1 MVSKFTKLIL
11 IFISTTKKIKADEKG
26 REYILFRIDVY
37 FFKHKLAVEIDEK
50 RHTDKN
56 IKRKDKNY
64 QKKGLIVNLLELTQ
78 VKNTKKRILKK
89 VLQKNTTHN
98 IRHEKHT
105 IRNKTNNNW
114 KKTWNNVLFGM

>member
-11 IFISTTKKIKADEKG
+11 IFISTTKKIKVDEKG

-64 QKKGLIVNLLELTQ
+64 
-78 VKNTKKRILKK
+78 
-89 VLQKNTTHN
+89 
-98 IRHEKHT
+98 
-105 IRNKTNNNW
+105 
-114 KKTWNNVLFGM
+114 